1 MRDLKILKKTDR
13 ELLIEIYGEDHTL
26 GNLITKEALNHP
38 SVTYA
43 SYNIPHP
50 LQDKLLIY
58 IAVKENSDSLVVFK
72 EICLRIKEYLKEFRK
87 EVEEKIIET

>member
-1 MRDLKILKKTDR
+1 MRDFKILKKTDR

-38 SVTYA
+38 SVSYA

-58 IAVKENSDSLVVFK
+58 IAVKENSDPVKVLREV
-72 EICLRIKEYLKEFRK
+72 CLRIKEYLSEFRRR
-87 EVEEKIIET
+87 VEERIVET